1 MREGSGHRLKRGYV
15 VEPGLKG
22 WLTKPV
28 RFFQGL
34 SFFWKLV
41 LPLIAGFALL
51 LSILAQQLYTIYDET
66 LDQAGQQNASD
77 LIDMAFNAR
86 IFYNEQI
93 LPKARGAGLEISHDH
108 VGNPHVVP
116 LPATVMRSLGEM
128 SQDEAAGGSQFRL
141 YSNQP
146 FKFRSAAE
154 TQLDEFEQQAARYL
168 ADNPESAFGKRL
180 TLDGKDYYRLA
191 VADVMN
197 QQGCITCHNNHP
209 DTPKTDWQLGDVR
222 GVAQATVPLSNLQAA
237 YIQPIVNM
245 GIAFTTSLLLITLVV
260 ILVVK
265 SLRQRITRIRSVT
278 RDIASGNL
286 IGDLPAG
293 REDELGGVFNSM
305 VIMRNRLYEIV
316 FEINSSAKSLSQS
329 VQEMLRASQETTRG
343 AVEQSNSSASMA
355 ASLEE
360 LSASVDQIGN
370 NADEAYKASITAGQ
384 TSRDGAAAVNESS
397 EEMRA
402 ISSAVKKSAARLNEL
417 ESLSDNIGQIVSTI
431 REIAEQT
438 NLLSLNAAIEA
449 ARAGEHGRGFAVVAD
464 EVRQLADR
472 TAQSTVEITDMVKQ
486 IQQQT
491 QTTAE
496 EMQASVAKVEEGVE
510 KALKAGQSVAD
521 IEQET
526 NNVIQVTESIKQV
539 LSEQAVAAREVAE
552 TVEHISSLADSNA
565 TQAQQSEAASH
576 SVEESSE
583 MLKKLSMQ
591 FKVFKDK

>member
-1 MREGSGHRLKRGYV
+1 
-15 VEPGLKG
+15 
-22 WLTKPV
+22 
-28 RFFQGL
+28 
-34 SFFWKLV
+34 
-41 LPLIAGFALL
+41 
-51 LSILAQQLYTIYDET
+51 
-66 LDQAGQQNASD
+66 
-77 LIDMAFNAR
+77 
-86 IFYNEQI
+86 
-93 LPKARGAGLEISHDH
+93 
-108 VGNPHVVP
+108 
-116 LPATVMRSLGEM
+116 
-128 SQDEAAGGSQFRL
+128 
-141 YSNQP
+141 
-146 FKFRSAAE
+146 
-154 TQLDEFEQQAARYL
+154 
-168 ADNPESAFGKRL
+168 
-180 TLDGKDYYRLA
+180 
-191 VADVMN
+191 
-197 QQGCITCHNNHP
+197 
-209 DTPKTDWQLGDVR
+209 
-222 GVAQATVPLSNLQAA
+222 
-237 YIQPIVNM
+237 M